1 MAGALAPFH
10 TSLTRNVCSCLE
22 AAVWAPRADSSSVSG
37 FKQQQQW
44 SEKCKDNVAEM
55 LSSVTVEFG
64 GKPCEYID
72 SMVGGF
78 KAEKLSTLAS
88 DPLTYA

>member
-1 MAGALAPFH
+1 
-10 TSLTRNVCSCLE
+10 
-22 AAVWAPRADSSSVSG
+22 
-37 FKQQQQW
+37 
-44 SEKCKDNVAEM
+44 M

-78 KAEKLSTLAS
+78 KAENLSRLAS